1 MMRFGISRGVS
12 PRETFTQV
20 GEIAKEVENLGFDML
35 WFVDHQLG
43 MKDVYAAMNV
53 AALNTSRIEIG
64 SAVTQLQTRHPTVT
78 ANATSALDELSKGRA
93 ILGLGAGWVSVRSIG
108 LEPNK
113 VGEIRDGIKLLR
125 RLFAGEVIDFNGVE
139 GQLATARRQIPI
151 YLAVSQPAMLRMC
164 GEICDGAILMGAADP
179 EFCKWQLDYIYQGL
193 EKGKRNRGDI
203 VIDLIVTMSI
213 DEDEQKAIGDVR
225 AWATSQAATFDVWK
239 HMPPAWERYRPQFRR
254 AAEEYH
260 YKDHLS
266 LHAEHKQIVSDE
278 FTQSVAVAGNLS
290 SAIERLEKV
299 AALDIDR
306 ITFALL
312 SGGRQR
318 RLRQLASDVVPALQ
332 ARANVGERVATR

>member
-1 MMRFGISRGVS
+1 MKRFGITRGIS

-20 GEIAKEVENLGFDML
+20 GETAREVEELGFDML

-43 MKDVYAAMNV
+43 MKDVYAGMNM
-53 AALNTSRIEIG
+53 AALNTKRIEIG

-78 ANATSALDELSKGRA
+78 ANATTALDDLSNGRA
-93 ILGLGAGWVSVRSIG
+93 ILGLGAGWVSVHSIG
-108 LEPNK
+108 LKPNK
-113 VGEIRDGIKLLR
+113 VGEIRDGINLLR
-125 RLFAGEVIDFNGVE
+125 RLFAGEVIDFDGVE

-151 YLAVSQPAMLRMC
+151 YLAVSQPAMLRLS

-193 EKGKRNRGDI
+193 EKSKRKRSDI

-213 DEDEQKAIGDVR
+213 DEDEQKALGDVR

-239 HMPPAWERYRPQFRR
+239 QMPAAWERYRPQFKQ
-254 AAEEYH
+254 AAEQYH

-266 LHAEHKQIVSDE
+266 LHAEHKAIVSND
-278 FTQSVAVAGNLS
+278 FVQSVAVAGNLKS
-290 SAIERLEKV
+290 SIDRLKQV

-306 ITFALL
+306 ISFALL

-318 RLRQLASDVVPALQ
+318 RLQQLAKDVVPAL
-332 ARANVGERVATR
+332 RH

>member
-1 MMRFGISRGVS
+1 MKHFGISRGVS

-20 GEIAKEVENLGFDML
+20 GEIAKEVEDLGFDML

-43 MKDVYAAMNV
+43 MKDVYAAMDI
-53 AALNTSRIEIG
+53 AALSTKRIEIG

-78 ANATSALDELSKGRA
+78 ANATTALDELSNGRA
-93 ILGLGAGWVSVRSIG
+93 ILGLGAGWVSVHSIG
-108 LEPNK
+108 WQPNK
-113 VGEIRDGIKLLR
+113 VSEIRDGIKLIK

-151 YLAVSQPAMLRMC
+151 YLAVSQPAMLRLC

-179 EFCKWQLDYIYQGL
+179 DFCKWQLQYIYEGL
-193 EKGKRNRGDI
+193 EKAKRSRNDI

-213 DEDEQKAIGDVR
+213 DEDERQAISDVR

-239 HMPPAWERYRPQFRR
+239 QMPAAWERYRPQFKQ
-254 AAEEYH
+254 AAEQYH

-266 LHAEHKQIVSDE
+266 LHAGHKEIVSDE
-278 FTQSVAVAGNLS
+278 FVRSVAVAGSLKS
-290 SAIERLEKV
+290 SIERLKTV

-306 ITFALL
+306 ISFALL
-312 SGGRQR
+312 SGGRRR
-318 RLRQLASDVVPALQ
+318 RLDQLAKDVIPAL
-332 ARANVGERVATR
+332 RG